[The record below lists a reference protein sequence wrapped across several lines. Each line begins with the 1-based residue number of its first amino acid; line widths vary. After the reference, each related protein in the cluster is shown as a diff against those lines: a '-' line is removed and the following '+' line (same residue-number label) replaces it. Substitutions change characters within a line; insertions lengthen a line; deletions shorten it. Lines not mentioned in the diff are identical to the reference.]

1 MVEFIFE
8 PQLIQSAP
16 DFGNLPWELPV
27 STWTIDLVPMED
39 VQRGISRH
47 PVVFIRFGEE
57 LFAIKELPEQTARTE
72 FDLLSQIHKTGLPS
86 VKPAGYALITRDG
99 REYSVLFTH
108 YLESSVPYRA
118 LFINKEM
125 DQYQIHLLDAV
136 SELLVQLHSNGFYWG
151 DCSLS
156 NVLFR
161 RDAGAL
167 QAYLVDAETCEFHL
181 PPLSPMLRYHDL
193 EIVEENIFGELTD
206 LQMNDE
212 LSEGYPVEKIGVYI
226 QQAYRNLW
234 EELNREVVFSQ
245 NESFRI
251 EERIRAINSLGFS
264 VKDIELKKVE
274 AGNQLKLRV
283 FVSDR
288 NFHRNQLFEITGL
301 KGEERQAQQIL
312 NEINEIRANMVQSD
326 SENSSMIAVTNYWM
340 KNIYCPVVEKLLS
353 IVDSKA
359 KTDDDRVLLELYC
372 QVLEHKWYLSE
383 RMQHDVGHQ
392 TAVDDYI
399 QQYLIPKA

>member
-1 MVEFIFE
+1 
-8 PQLIQSAP
+8 
-16 DFGNLPWELPV
+16 
-27 STWTIDLVPMED
+27 
-39 VQRGISRH
+39 
-47 PVVFIRFGEE
+47 
-57 LFAIKELPEQTARTE
+57 
-72 FDLLSQIHKTGLPS
+72 
-86 VKPAGYALITRDG
+86 
-99 REYSVLFTH
+99 
-108 YLESSVPYRA
+108 
-118 LFINKEM
+118 M

-288 NFHRNQLFEITGL
+288 NFHRNQLFDITGL

-383 RMQHDVGHQ
+383 RKQHDVGHQ